1 MRAGM
6 WMTVAAAALV
16 MAGCGAGAGGDV
28 VAKVGAE
35 KITKAQL
42 DAELTL
48 SGAADPT
55 NPAVR
60 KAMLEQIVARK
71 LLAQEA
77 RAEKLDKSAEAA
89 ALRIA
94 AIETYEANLERSAMM
109 STVPKPTDADA
120 TTFIQ
125 AHPEM
130 FGERTG
136 YVIERLNVVT
146 KADPA
151 LVQALEPAKTLEAVE
166 SVLTQRGIAYTRS
179 VSQVDTLQ
187 AAPQLTATL
196 RRLQPGEPFVVPEPN
211 GFTVGRVRD
220 SKVQPLAGPAAVRVA
235 SEIVYSQ
242 RQTTKMKERLDA
254 LKAKKVTYVDGSV
267 ADPEKPAAAAATK

>member
-1 MRAGM
+1 
-6 WMTVAAAALV
+6 MTVAAATLV
-16 MAGCGAGAGGDV
+16 VAGCNSAGGGDV

-35 KITKAQL
+35 KVTKAQL
-42 DAELTL
+42 DAELAL
-48 SGAADPT
+48 SGAANPGDP
-55 NPAVR
+55 ALR
-60 KAMLEQIVARK
+60 KAMLDQIVARK

-77 RAEKLDKSAEAA
+77 RAEKLDKSPEAA
-89 ALRIA
+89 ALRVA

-109 STVPKPTDADA
+109 STIPKPTEADA

-151 LVQALEPAKTLEAVE
+151 LVKALEPAKTLEAVE
-166 SVLTQRGIAYTRS
+166 AVLTQRGIAYSRS
-179 VSQVDTLQ
+179 VSQIDTLQ

-220 SKVQPLAGPAAVRVA
+220 SKVQPLVGPAAIRVA
-235 SEIVYSQ
+235 SEIVYGQ

-254 LKAKKVTYVDGSV
+254 LKSKKVTYAGAGA
-267 ADPEKPAAAAATK
+267 ADADKPGAAPEKK